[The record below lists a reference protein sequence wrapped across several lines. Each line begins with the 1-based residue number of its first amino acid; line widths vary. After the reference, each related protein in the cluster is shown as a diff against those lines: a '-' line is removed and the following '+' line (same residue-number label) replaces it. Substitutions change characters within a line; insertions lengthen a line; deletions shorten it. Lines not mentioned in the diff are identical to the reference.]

1 MIEVAMAKRNFNFL
15 KKIVVTLL
23 NQLKFENVDKMK
35 ISFILT
41 SIGKTEDF
49 LSIKINSEKV
59 AEMILALEQ
68 HDDKNYINKKKISRL
83 SLKISRNFLVNHK
96 SIFTGH
102 SKEYLHSLYIDNL
115 NWINLGHN
123 FEYRVIYDLMAK
135 HNGNKY
141 GQTLQL
147 IMNSDHTIK
156 YAFNVNNST
165 AEQESANFQIEWKNK
180 YINDLIIL
188 YLLHV
193 TDNEFYSTLFPAFNA
208 GIDLKIIDDLDNKL
222 SLISMCNY

>member
-1 MIEVAMAKRNFNFL
+1 MIEVVMAKRNFNFL
-15 KKIVVTLL
+15 KTILVNFL

-35 ISFILT
+35 ISFALT
-41 SIGKTEDF
+41 SIGKSEDF

-59 AEMILALEQ
+59 GEMRLALEQ
-68 HDDKNYINKKKISRL
+68 HDDKNYINKKKISQL

-115 NWINLGHN
+115 NWINLGQHLK
-123 FEYRVIYDLMAK
+123 YRVVYDLMAK

-141 GQTLQL
+141 GQTLHI

-156 YAFNVNNST
+156 YVFNVNNPT
-165 AEQESANFQIEWKNK
+165 TEQDSSNFQVEWNNK

-193 TDNEFYSTLFPAFNA
+193 TDNDFYLTLFPEFNFD
-208 GIDLKIIDDLDNKL
+208 INLKTIDDLDNKL